1 MPEKIVSRLPRQ
13 LPKMTRVAVTI
24 EAAESEAD
32 KAASLRR
39 DLQAGIDELEAGNS
53 SDAAAVFARLKER
66 FSTG

>member
-1 MPEKIVSRLPRQ
+1 
-13 LPKMTRVAVTI
+13 MTRVAVTI